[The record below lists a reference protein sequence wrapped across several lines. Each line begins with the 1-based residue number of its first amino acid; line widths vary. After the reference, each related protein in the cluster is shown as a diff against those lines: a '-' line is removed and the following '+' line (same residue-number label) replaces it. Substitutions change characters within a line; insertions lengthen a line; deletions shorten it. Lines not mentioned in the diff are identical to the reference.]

1 MKDKTYADGV
11 RHIIKCVQEEYKGFE
26 SHQLMWEIL
35 KVSLKEFSMK
45 YCETHAKAKSD
56 LVKLSQK
63 KLDETNENIA
73 LLSAKQVLTSDD
85 KNMLETFQV
94 QKLELENNLG
104 SYYNDKAKGHW
115 VRSRTKWIEE
125 GEVNSRYFLGLE
137 KQIQRNNVI
146 RKVKCNDTF
155 HVNDKDILNE
165 TVKFYNNLY
174 SKTNVNNRTT
184 ESYFE
189 RVRPKEILN
198 NHEKNSVMQK

>member
-1 MKDKTYADGV
+1 M
-11 RHIIKCVQEEYKGFE
+11 
-26 SHQLMWEIL
+26 
-35 KVSLKEFSMK
+35 
-45 YCETHAKAKSD
+45 
-56 LVKLSQK
+56 
-63 KLDETNENIA
+63 
-73 LLSAKQVLTSDD
+73 LSAKQVLTSDD

-137 KQIQRNNVI
+137 KQIQGNNVI

-174 SKTNVNNRTT
+174 SKTNVNNRTI

>member
-1 MKDKTYADGV
+1 
-11 RHIIKCVQEEYKGFE
+11 
-26 SHQLMWEIL
+26 
-35 KVSLKEFSMK
+35 MK

-85 KNMLETFQV
+85 KNMLETFQI

-115 VRSRTKWIEE
+115 VRSRTKWIEG

-137 KQIQRNNVI
+137 KQIQGNNVI
-146 RKVKCNDTF
+146 RKVKCNDIF
-155 HVNDKDILNE
+155 HVNDKHILNE

-174 SKTNVNNRTT
+174 SKTNVNNRTI

-189 RVRPKEILN
+189 RIRLKVILN
-198 NHEKNSVMQK
+198 NREKKFCDAKITKKERSDIVQSLK